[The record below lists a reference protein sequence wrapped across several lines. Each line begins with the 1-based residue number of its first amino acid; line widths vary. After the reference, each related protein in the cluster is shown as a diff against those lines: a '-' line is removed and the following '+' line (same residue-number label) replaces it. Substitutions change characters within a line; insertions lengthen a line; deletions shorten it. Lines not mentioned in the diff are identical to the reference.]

1 MQLICKILNSLLH
14 IDLKIFA
21 VFYWT
26 CVLDLAHNLML
37 IYLKYYSHNLN
48 HGFIK
53 SEVNLQAKCLVLKR
67 KCSKNCLRKQVAAKA
82 KKLF

>member
-26 CVLDLAHNLML
+26 CVLDLAHFFL
-37 IYLKYYSHNLN
+37 
-48 HGFIK
+48 
-53 SEVNLQAKCLVLKR
+53 VNLFEILQ
-67 KCSKNCLRKQVAAKA
+67 S
-82 KKLF
+82 